1 MRRLLRRPHQAD
13 AAELE
18 PFRLSGLDVLD
29 LGLIGIRA
37 RPLRAGLSTLGI
49 SVGIATVLLILG
61 ISASSQAGLAE
72 RLDSLGANLL
82 QAQAQADD
90 NVKIEFP
97 TGADAMVRR
106 IGPVTDAAP
115 LAAVNGVVSRTD
127 RVNPDDQV
135 GLTAFAT
142 TPALKIVLHATMNTG
157 RFLDLRTAAMRTV
170 VLGWSAASNLGVS
183 STLLGRQA
191 IGISIGGNHFT
202 VIGILDKM
210 LVTSDLDYG
219 VFVGWASAMAAL
231 GFTGHATTMY
241 VRADQHQLDDVR
253 TVLGSTLYPSSPGLV
268 NISQPSTALD
278 SKRAVESSASGLTLG
293 LAAVSLLVGGIGI
306 ANTMYLSVLERRR
319 EIGLRRALGATRGH
333 VRVQF
338 LTEATV
344 LATAGAATGI
354 VIGAAGT
361 AGYALYNSLPIV
373 ISVATAASALVGG
386 VAVGM
391 LAGLY
396 PAFRAARLT
405 PVEALATT

>member
-1 MRRLLRRPHQAD
+1 VRPLGES
-13 AAELE
+13 ELK
-18 PFRLSGLDVLD
+18 PTRLSGRDVLD
-29 LGLIGIRA
+29 LGLTGIHA
-37 RPLRAGLSTLGI
+37 RPVRAVLSTLGI

-82 QAQAQADD
+82 QAQAQAQDD
-90 NVKIEFP
+90 VHVEFP
-97 TGADAMVRR
+97 TGADAMVSR
-106 IGPVTDAAP
+106 IGPVTGVAQ
-115 LAAVNGVVSRTD
+115 LAAVEGAVGRTD

-142 TPALKIVLHATMNTG
+142 SPVLVTVLHATMNTG
-157 RFLDLRTAAMRTV
+157 YFLDARTAAMRTV
-170 VLGWSAASNLGVS
+170 VLGWSAASNLGINAN
-183 STLLGRQA
+183 LLGHEA
-191 IGISIGGNHFT
+191 VSISIDGQHFT
-202 VIGILDKM
+202 VIGILDQM

-219 VFVGWASAMAAL
+219 VFVGWDSAVAAI

-241 VRADQHQLDDVR
+241 VRADQAQLDSVR
-253 TVLGSTLYPSSPGLV
+253 TVLGPTLSPQSPGLV
-268 NISQPSTALD
+268 NVSQPSTALD
-278 SKRAVESSASGLTLG
+278 SKRAVDTSASGLTLG

-333 VRVQF
+333 VRIQF

-344 LATAGAATGI
+344 LATAGAGTGI
-354 VIGAAGT
+354 AIGATGT
-361 AGYALYNSLPIV
+361 AGYALYNALPVV
-373 ISVATAASALVGG
+373 ISFATAGGALVGG
-386 VAVGM
+386 IAVGV

-405 PVEALATT
+405 PVEALATA